1 MYQQRKAVEIK
12 DGVKGEDQGGLLIA
26 RSFNCPGEQIN
37 YIPQNAKLNNG
48 EWRAMEAKWQKAL
61 KEGKKV
67 EIEIKIRYPSS
78 SESKRPDKFIINS
91 ITTDEF
97 GNRKLSK
104 YEFYN

>member
-1 MYQQRKAVEIK
+1 MRKSQK
-12 DGVKGEDQGGLLIA
+12 
-26 RSFNCPGEQIN
+26 
-37 YIPQNAKLNNG
+37 AKLDYIVKKG
-48 EWRAMEAKWQKAL
+48 LEEWQKAL
-61 KEGKKV
+61 EEGKKV
-67 EIEIKIRYPSS
+67 EIEIKIRYPSG